1 MTTEDTSLRVEEAAS
16 TASFLETG
24 DPPAAAGGTR
34 NGPSSPESSLVET
47 SGGRCTWLVT
57 PGRTPQRFAASRHS
71 GADVALMDLE
81 DSVPPAEKDAA
92 RANVLA
98 HLGQDREAGD
108 GRAAALGLR
117 VNAPSTVHGLK
128 DLVGLAESG
137 LWPVVLLVPKVES
150 SRDVE
155 LVAQIMEANRKLCQ
169 IWALIETP
177 RAIENLTDILR
188 SPALAGVLF
197 GAADY
202 AAAAGCRLS
211 SKALWHPRALLAMG
225 AAAAGVPAIDSP
237 YFDLRNPDGLQRESK
252 EARDLGF
259 LGKVA
264 IHPRQLHT
272 IQTTFRPSE
281 HDLAA
286 ARAVVSAA
294 EAADGAITTVDGHMV
309 GPPLVATARAIT
321 ARAGDIPAPTDS

>member
-1 MTTEDTSLRVEEAAS
+1 MTS
-16 TASFLETG
+16 
-24 DPPAAAGGTR
+24 PA
-34 NGPSSPESSLVET
+34 
-47 SGGRCTWLVT
+47 GRCTWLVT
-57 PGRTPQRFAASRHS
+57 PGRTPQRFTASRHS
-71 GADVALMDLE
+71 GADVSLLDLE
-81 DSVPPAEKDAA
+81 DSVPPVEKDAA
-92 RANVLA
+92 RANVISY
-98 HLGQDREAGD
+98 LGEDHDAGD
-108 GRAAALGLR
+108 RHAAALGLR
-117 VNAPSTVHGLK
+117 MNAPGTVHGLK

-155 LVAQIMEANRKLCQ
+155 LVAQIMGANRKLCQ

-188 SPALAGVLF
+188 SPTLAGVLF

-211 SKALWHPRALLAMG
+211 GKALWHPRALLAMG

-237 YFDLRNPDGLQRESK
+237 YFDLRDPDGLQRESK
-252 EARDLGF
+252 EARDVGF

-264 IHPRQLHT
+264 IHPRQLST
-272 IQTTFRPSE
+272 IQDMFRPSAK
-281 HDLAA
+281 DLAA
-286 ARAVVSAA
+286 ARAVIGAA
-294 EAADGAITTVDGHMV
+294 EAANGAITTVDGQMV

-321 ARAGDIPAPTDS
+321 ARAGDIPTPIDS